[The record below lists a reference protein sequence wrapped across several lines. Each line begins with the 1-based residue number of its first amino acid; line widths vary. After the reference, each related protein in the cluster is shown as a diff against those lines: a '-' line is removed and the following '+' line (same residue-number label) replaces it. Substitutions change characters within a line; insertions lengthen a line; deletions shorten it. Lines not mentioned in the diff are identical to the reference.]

1 MSTVT
6 RKKFTILVRKLTL
19 EQDIMFVT
27 ISQNAGEMKAVKA
40 TS

>member
-19 EQDIMFVT
+19 EQDIIFVT
-27 ISQNAGEMKAVKA
+27 TSQNAGEMKAVKA